1 MFKFQPKLKNKK
13 IWVNDSIKVI
23 GNKITRSFIIFIGVF
38 IYQYLINILP
48 HISPHIRGIIKNV
61 EWTKTLYW
69 RCNEFNLTSQIN
81 YTDST
86 DRRPFECSNLW
97 SMLVIDSA
105 DFTEIIGC
113 DWRIISIFQ
122 LTVEVSTKNHNTL

>member
-38 IYQYLINILP
+38 IYQYLINISP

-69 RCNEFNLTSQIN
+69 RCNKFNLTSQIN

-105 DFTEIIGC
+105 DLTEIIGC

>member
-38 IYQYLINILP
+38 IYQYLINISP